1 MKNRSPGAQELRMG
15 LGHPVQPIYLLF
27 ITTDKARAREKISK
41 GGIGVMRD

>member
-1 MKNRSPGAQELRMG
+1 MG
-15 LGHPVQPIYLLF
+15 LGHPVQPNYSLF